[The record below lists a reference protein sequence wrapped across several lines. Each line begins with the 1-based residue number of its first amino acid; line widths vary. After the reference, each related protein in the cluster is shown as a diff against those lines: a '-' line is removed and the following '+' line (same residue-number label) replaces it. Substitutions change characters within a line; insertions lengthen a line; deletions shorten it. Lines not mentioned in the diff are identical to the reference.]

1 MRAATGMAALTKA
14 GFKPALLVVVSAT
27 LLAGLAGCGTRGNL
41 ETPAAEKAAD
51 TTASAD
57 SGQGKPEG
65 TALKPHKPFIL
76 DPILR

>member
-1 MRAATGMAALTKA
+1 MRAATVTAALMKA
-14 GFKPALLVVVSAT
+14 GMTAALLV
-27 LLAGLAGCGTRGNL
+27 GLAACGTRCNL
-41 ETPAAEKAAD
+41 ETPAAEKAAE
-51 TTASAD
+51 TTATAD

>member
-1 MRAATGMAALTKA
+1 MRAVTGTAALTKA
-14 GFKPALLVVVSAT
+14 GLQAAVLAALLV
-27 LLAGLAGCGTRGNL
+27 GLAGCGTRGNL

>member
-1 MRAATGMAALTKA
+1 MRAATGMAALTKVGLQA
-14 GFKPALLVVVSAT
+14 ALFAT
-27 LLAGLAGCGTRGNL
+27 VLAGLAGCGTRGNL
-41 ETPAAEKAAD
+41 ETPAAVKAAD
-51 TTASAD
+51 TTATAD

>member
-1 MRAATGMAALTKA
+1 MRAATGMAALTRT
-14 GFKPALLVVVSAT
+14 GFQAAVLAA